1 MDRRPASSSQTVN
14 ENALPYPKALTVER
28 ILPTSPDI
36 RRRNRAFMRVA
47 IVHYW
52 LVGMRGGEKVVE
64 ALCELYPEADIF
76 THVYVPE
83 KVSDRINQHKIIP
96 TFINSLPRASKM
108 YKTYLPLMPLALEQL
123 DLRGY
128 DLIISSE
135 SGPSKGIIPSSD
147 AIHVC
152 YCHTPMRYIWNMYH
166 DYRSSAGPLAR
177 LMMPPLSHYLRMWD
191 VTSAARVDS
200 FVANSATVAR
210 RIHRY
215 YGADSVVIHPPVDT
229 DAFSIAAPSELGDY
243 YLMAG
248 ELVSYKRPDLAVRA
262 FNEMGLKLVVIG
274 GGEML
279 DEIRRLAGPTV
290 TVLGAQPFDVLKQH
304 YARCRALIFPGEE
317 DFGMVPVEAMA
328 SGRPVVAFGRGGA
341 TETVEKG
348 LSGIFFAEQTV
359 EAISSAVKSLAGIEI
374 DPEKIAAHAKQFG
387 RDQFFQKMRTHI
399 DNLLAKKG
407 RH

>member
-1 MDRRPASSSQTVN
+1 M
-14 ENALPYPKALTVER
+14 K
-28 ILPTSPDI
+28 
-36 RRRNRAFMRVA
+36 VA
-47 IVHYW
+47 IIHYW
-52 LVGMRGGEKVVE
+52 LVGMRGGEKVIE
-64 ALCELYPEADIF
+64 ALCEMYPQADIF

-83 KVSDRINQHKIIP
+83 MVSDRIRQHRIIP
-96 TFINSLPRASKM
+96 TFINSLPRASRM

-135 SGPSKGIIPSSD
+135 SGPAKGIIAPSD
-147 AIHVC
+147 AVHVC
-152 YCHTPMRYIWNMYH
+152 YCHSPMRYIWNMYH
-166 DYRSSAGPLAR
+166 DYRHSAGRVAR
-177 LMMPPLSHYLRMWD
+177 LMMPPLTHYLRMWD

-215 YGADSVVIHPPVDT
+215 YGAPSVVIHPPVDT
-229 DAFSIAAPSELGDY
+229 AAFSIAAPSELDEY

-262 FNEMGLKLVVIG
+262 FNEMKLKLVVIG

-290 TVLGAQPFDVLKQH
+290 TVLGSQPFGILKQH

-341 TETVEKG
+341 TETVATG
-348 LSGIFFAEQTV
+348 LSGVFFAHQSV
-359 EAISSAVKSLAGIEI
+359 EAISSAVGNLAHVKT
-374 DPEKIAAHAKQFG
+374 DPEKIVAHANQFG
-387 RDQFFQKMRTHI
+387 RDQFFQKMRAHI
-399 DNLLAKKG
+399 DGLLAA
-407 RH
+407 R

>member
-1 MDRRPASSSQTVN
+1 M
-14 ENALPYPKALTVER
+14 K
-28 ILPTSPDI
+28 
-36 RRRNRAFMRVA
+36 VA
-47 IVHYW
+47 IIHYW
-52 LVGMRGGEKVVE
+52 LVGMRGGEKVLE
-64 ALCELYPEADIF
+64 ALCEMYPQADIF
-76 THVYVPE
+76 THVYIPE
-83 KVSDRINQHKIIP
+83 MVSDRIRQHNIIP
-96 TFINSLPRASKM
+96 TFINSLPRAARM

-135 SGPSKGIIPSSD
+135 SGPAKGIIAPSD
-147 AIHVC
+147 ALHVC

-166 DYRSSAGPLAR
+166 IYRDSAGRVAR
-177 LMMPPLSHYLRMWD
+177 LLMPPLTHYLRMWD

-200 FVANSATVAR
+200 FIANSATVAR

-229 DAFSIAAPSELGDY
+229 NAFSIAAPSELADY

-248 ELVSYKRPDLAVRA
+248 ELVSYKRPDLAVAA
-262 FNEMGLKLVVIG
+262 FNKMKLKLVVIG

-290 TVLGAQPFDVLKQH
+290 TVLGSQPFDVLKQH

-328 SGRPVVAFGRGGA
+328 SGRPVVAFGQGGA
-341 TETVEKG
+341 TETVAKG
-348 LSGIFFAEQTV
+348 LSGVFFAEQTV
-359 EAISSAVKSLAGIEI
+359 EAISSAVRSLAAIEI
-374 DPEKIAAHAKQFG
+374 DPKKIAAHASQFG
-387 RDQFFQKMRTHI
+387 RDQFFQKMRAHI
-399 DNLLAKKG
+399 DGLLAGKAIA
-407 RH
+407 H

>member
-1 MDRRPASSSQTVN
+1 M
-14 ENALPYPKALTVER
+14 K
-28 ILPTSPDI
+28 
-36 RRRNRAFMRVA
+36 VA
-47 IVHYW
+47 IIHYW
-52 LVGMRGGEKVVE
+52 LVGMRGGEKVID
-64 ALCELYPEADIF
+64 ALCEMYPQADIF

-83 KVSDRINQHKIIP
+83 MVSDRIRQHRIIP
-96 TFINSLPRASKM
+96 TFINALPRAARM

-128 DLIISSE
+128 DLVISSE
-135 SGPSKGIIPSSD
+135 SGPAKGIIAPSD
-147 AIHVC
+147 AVHVC

-166 DYRSSAGPLAR
+166 DYRNSAGRVAR
-177 LMMPPLSHYLRMWD
+177 LMMPPLTHYLRMWD

-215 YGADSVVIHPPVDT
+215 YGVDSVVIHPPVDT
-229 DAFSIAAPSELGDY
+229 DAFSIATPSDLDDY

-262 FNEMGLKLVVIG
+262 FNEMKLKLVVIG

-279 DEIRRLAGPTV
+279 DEIRSLAGHTV
-290 TVLGAQPFDVLKQH
+290 TVLGSQPFDVLKQH

-341 TETVEKG
+341 TETVAKG
-348 LSGIFFAEQTV
+348 VSGVFFAEQSV
-359 EAISSAVKSLAGIEI
+359 EAISSAVRSLEDIEF
-374 DPEKIAAHAKQFG
+374 DPEKIVAHARQFG
-387 RDQFFQKMRTHI
+387 RDQFFQKMRAHI
-399 DNLLAKKG
+399 DRLVENKQNA
-407 RH
+407 H

>member
-1 MDRRPASSSQTVN
+1 
-14 ENALPYPKALTVER
+14 
-28 ILPTSPDI
+28 
-36 RRRNRAFMRVA
+36 MRVA
-47 IVHYW
+47 IIHYW
-52 LVGMRGGEKVVE
+52 LVGMRGGEKVIE
-64 ALCELYPEADIF
+64 ALCEMYPQADIF
-76 THVYVPE
+76 THVYMPE
-83 KVSDRINQHKIIP
+83 MVSDRIRQHRIIP

-135 SGPSKGIIPSSD
+135 SGPSKGIIAPSE
-147 AIHVC
+147 ALHVC

-166 DYRSSAGPLAR
+166 DYRNSAGRVAR
-177 LMMPPLSHYLRMWD
+177 LMMPPLTHYLRMWD

-229 DAFSIAAPSELGDY
+229 GAFSIAAPSELADY

-262 FNEMGLKLVVIG
+262 FNEMKLKLVVIG

-279 DEIRRLAGPTV
+279 DEIRNLAGPTV
-290 TVLGAQPFDVLKQH
+290 TVLGLQPFDVLKQH

-341 TETVEKG
+341 TETVATG
-348 LSGIFFAEQTV
+348 VSGVFFAEQSV
-359 EAISSAVKSLAGIEI
+359 EAISSAVRSLADIEI
-374 DPEKIAAHAKQFG
+374 DPEKIAAHANQFG
-387 RDQFFQKMRTHI
+387 RDQFFQKMRAHI
-399 DNLLAKKG
+399 DGLLAAKSG
-407 RH
+407 AH

>member
-1 MDRRPASSSQTVN
+1 M
-14 ENALPYPKALTVER
+14 K
-28 ILPTSPDI
+28 
-36 RRRNRAFMRVA
+36 VA

-52 LVGMRGGEKVVE
+52 LVGMRGGEKVIE
-64 ALCELYPEADIF
+64 ALCEMYPQADIF

-83 KVSDRINQHKIIP
+83 AVSDRIRQHRIIP
-96 TFINSLPRASKM
+96 TFINSLPRAARM

-128 DLIISSE
+128 DLVISSE
-135 SGPSKGIIPSSD
+135 SGPSKGIITSSD
-147 AIHVC
+147 ALHVC

-166 DYRSSAGPLAR
+166 EYRSTAGRVTR
-177 LMMPPLSHYLRMWD
+177 LLMPPLAHYLRMWD
-191 VTSAARVDS
+191 VTSAARVDT

-210 RIHRY
+210 RIRRY

-229 DAFSIAAPSELGDY
+229 SAFSIAPSSELGDY

-262 FNEMGLKLVVIG
+262 FNEMKLKLVVIG

-279 DEIRRLAGPTV
+279 DEVRRLAGPTV
-290 TVLGAQPFDVLKQH
+290 TVLGSQPFDVLKQH
-304 YARCRALIFPGEE
+304 YARCQALIFPGEE

-341 TETVEKG
+341 TETVKDG
-348 LSGIFFAEQTV
+348 VSGIFFTDQSV
-359 EAISSAVKSLAGIEI
+359 DAISAAVKSLAAIEI
-374 DPEKIAAHAKQFG
+374 DPEKIAAHANQFG
-387 RDQFFQKMRTHI
+387 RDQFFQKMRGHI
-399 DNLLAKKG
+399 DRLLVERAG
-407 RH
+407 AR